1 MTDFSTR
8 LRDIIE
14 SRGVTQAWLA
24 EKTNTTEAT
33 ISRYLKGVHKP
44 NLEIVARIAQALNVS
59 IDYIMDLNLSQQPY
73 KEPEKEIVVLANAY
87 RRADDDH
94 KNIVWSVLDSYLTP
108 EEKNIRIADTA
119 RRRFVASRIKQE
131 SRGCLLNIIDFKKS
145 KNTDSKA
152 SSNVERGFSVL
163 EVKEDEQDN

>member
-14 SRGVTQAWLA
+14 ARGVTQAWLA
-24 EKTNTTEAT
+24 EKTDTTEAT

-59 IDYIMDLNLSQQPY
+59 IDYIMDLTLSPTPSR
-73 KEPEKEIVVLANAY
+73 EPEKEIVVLANAY

-108 EEKNIRIADTA
+108 EEKT
-119 RRRFVASRIKQE
+119 FVLQMLQ
-131 SRGCLLNIIDFKKS
+131 GD
-145 KNTDSKA
+145 A
-152 SSNVERGFSVL
+152 SSQVG
-163 EVKEDEQDN
+163 

>member
-1 MTDFSTR
+1 MSYNITSRRYLTMTDFSTR

-59 IDYIMDLNLSQQPY
+59 IDYIMDLNLSPQPY
-73 KEPEKEIVVLANAY
+73 REPEKEIVVLANAY

-108 EEKNIRIADTA
+108 EEKT
-119 RRRFVASRIKQE
+119 FVLQMTQ
-131 SRGCLLNIIDFKKS
+131 GD
-145 KNTDSKA
+145 A
-152 SSNVERGFSVL
+152 SSQVG
-163 EVKEDEQDN
+163 

>member
-1 MTDFSTR
+1 MSYNITSRRYLTMTDFSTR

-59 IDYIMDLNLSQQPY
+59 IDYIMDLSLSPQPY
-73 KEPEKEIVVLANAY
+73 REPEKEIVVLANAY

-108 EEKNIRIADTA
+108 EEKT
-119 RRRFVASRIKQE
+119 FVLQMTQ
-131 SRGCLLNIIDFKKS
+131 GD
-145 KNTDSKA
+145 A
-152 SSNVERGFSVL
+152 SSQVG
-163 EVKEDEQDN
+163 